1 MVYFVSHRVMLW
13 STKSGESRN
22 SVRIVNMQAIVTAE
36 PVVLDF
42 EMMRFIK
49 LQNNVSLFWC
59 FNGLNF
65 LISNEQIT
73 EI

>member
-1 MVYFVSHRVMLW
+1 
-13 STKSGESRN
+13 
-22 SVRIVNMQAIVTAE
+22 MQAIVTAE

-49 LQNNVSLFWC
+49 LQNNISLFWC

-65 LISNEQIT
+65 LMSNERET
-73 EI
+73 ENLIYFAEQHLNVHACG